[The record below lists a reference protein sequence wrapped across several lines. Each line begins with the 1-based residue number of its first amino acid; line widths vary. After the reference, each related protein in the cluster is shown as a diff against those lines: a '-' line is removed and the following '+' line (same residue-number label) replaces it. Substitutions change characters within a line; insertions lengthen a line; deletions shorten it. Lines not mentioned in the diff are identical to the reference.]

1 MGEMPGYI
9 RTVVLEKLGGWW
21 GLREEGHAIIRK
33 LEALE
38 NVALMKDRVTA
49 RLEALKTALRSP
61 ETSPSNRP
69 KNLCKSIAICST
81 RKPEDP
87 AVVVVLKP
95 PANRNSDADVPE
107 EKPSSTSAPSTS
119 NVTHQGIN
127 SPSDFSHKSAKTSK
141 KRSAAEQK
149 KMKTSHSHGSSCSC
163 PSLLQEMVMINKRLL
178 SSIREI
184 IYVARQYDK
193 TSSEKERWL
202 LVAAILDRAFLV
214 LFVLSFIVVTL
225 VLLLW

>member
-1 MGEMPGYI
+1 MGEMSGYI
-9 RTVVLEKLGGWW
+9 RTVVLEKLGGLW
-21 GLREEGHAIIRK
+21 GLREEGHAITRK

-38 NVALMKDRVTA
+38 DVVLMRDRVTA

-69 KNLCKSIAICST
+69 KNLCNSIAICST

-87 AVVVVLKP
+87 ASVVVLKP
-95 PANRNSDADVPE
+95 PPHRNWFADVPE

-119 NVTHQGIN
+119 NVTHQGVN
-127 SPSDFSHKSAKTSK
+127 LSHKSTKTLKSPGM
-141 KRSAAEQK
+141 SAEQK
-149 KMKTSHSHGSSCSC
+149 QMKTSHSHGSSCSC
-163 PSLLQEMVMINKRLL
+163 PSLLEEMVRINKRLL

-193 TSSEKERWL
+193 TSSGKERWL
-202 LVAAILDRAFLV
+202 LVATILDRAFLV
-214 LFVLSFIVVTL
+214 LFVLSFIVLTL
-225 VLLLW
+225 VSLLW